1 MKIFFQHYF
10 GNIILYLYDLLLF
23 FFYFVWLFLLFFLL
37 FFCFVVVYFVLFFV
51 LFIFI
56 FFTFFSVGQK
66 QLISLSRS
74 ILRKTRILVLDEAT
88 AAVDM
93 KTDALI
99 QQKIRQE
106 FAECTVLTIAH
117 RLHTIMDYDR
127 LLIIFDILNN
137 FIIILF
143 RILIL
148 YTGVIVVV
156 IV

>member
-1 MKIFFQHYF
+1 M
-10 GNIILYLYDLLLF
+10 
-23 FFYFVWLFLLFFLL
+23 
-37 FFCFVVVYFVLFFV
+37 
-51 LFIFI
+51 
-56 FFTFFSVGQK
+56 
-66 QLISLSRS
+66 ISLARS

-99 QQKIRQE
+99 QQTIRQE

-127 LLIIFDILNN
+127 LFIIVDILNN

>member
-1 MKIFFQHYF
+1 MKIFFQHCF
-10 GNIILYLYDLLLF
+10 GNIILYLYDFLLF
-23 FFYFVWLFLLFFLL
+23 FFLFCLVVFAFFFS
-37 FFCFVVVYFVLFFV
+37 FFFFVVVYFVLFFV

-56 FFTFFSVGQK
+56 LFTFFSVGQK
-66 QLISLSRS
+66 QLISLARS

-99 QQKIRQE
+99 QQTIRQE

-127 LLIIFDILNN
+127 LFIIFDILNN

>member
-1 MKIFFQHYF
+1 M
-10 GNIILYLYDLLLF
+10 LLF
-23 FFYFVWLFLLFFLL
+23 FS

-56 FFTFFSVGQK
+56 LFTFFSVGQK
-66 QLISLSRS
+66 QLISLARS

-99 QQKIRQE
+99 QQTIRQE

-127 LLIIFDILNN
+127 LFIIFDILNN

>member
-1 MKIFFQHYF
+1 MVVFA
-10 GNIILYLYDLLLF
+10 F
-23 FFYFVWLFLLFFLL
+23 FFSFF
-37 FFCFVVVYFVLFFV
+37 FFVVVYFVLFFV

-56 FFTFFSVGQK
+56 LFTFFSVGQK
-66 QLISLSRS
+66 QLISLARS

-99 QQKIRQE
+99 QQTIRQE

-127 LLIIFDILNN
+127 LFIIFDILNN

>member
-1 MKIFFQHYF
+1 
-10 GNIILYLYDLLLF
+10 
-23 FFYFVWLFLLFFLL
+23 
-37 FFCFVVVYFVLFFV
+37 
-51 LFIFI
+51 
-56 FFTFFSVGQK
+56 
-66 QLISLSRS
+66 
-74 ILRKTRILVLDEAT
+74 
-88 AAVDM
+88 M

-99 QQKIRQE
+99 QQTIRQE

-127 LLIIFDILNN
+127 LFIIFDILNN

>member
-1 MKIFFQHYF
+1 MKIFFLHCF
-10 GNIILYLYDLLLF
+10 GNIILYLYDCILF
-23 FFYFVWLFLLFFLL
+23 LFYFVWLFLLFFFL
-37 FFCFVVVYFVLFFV
+37 FFFVVVYFVLFFV

-56 FFTFFSVGQK
+56 LFTFFSVGQK
-66 QLISLSRS
+66 QLISLARS

-99 QQKIRQE
+99 QQTIRQE

-127 LLIIFDILNN
+127 LFIIFDILNN

>member
-1 MKIFFQHYF
+1 MIVSCFYF
-10 GNIILYLYDLLLF
+10 ILFGCFCF
-23 FFYFVWLFLLFFLL
+23 FFFF
-37 FFCFVVVYFVLFFV
+37 FFFVVVYFVLFFV

-56 FFTFFSVGQK
+56 LFTFFSVGQK
-66 QLISLSRS
+66 QLISLARS

-99 QQKIRQE
+99 QQTIRQE

-127 LLIIFDILNN
+127 LFIIFDILNN

>member
-1 MKIFFQHYF
+1 MKIFFLHCF
-10 GNIILYLYDLLLF
+10 GNIILYFYDCFLF
-23 FFYFVWLFLLFFLL
+23 LFYFVWLFLLFFFL
-37 FFCFVVVYFVLFFV
+37 FFFVVVYFVFFFV

-56 FFTFFSVGQK
+56 LFTFFSVGQK
-66 QLISLSRS
+66 QLISLARS

-99 QQKIRQE
+99 QQTIRQE

-127 LLIIFDILNN
+127 LFIIFDILNN